1 MVQLDGSVRWAL
13 CTTGIAAEDTAMK
26 DWSQRL
32 DAGSAV
38 VKRAPR
44 RFGDIP
50 EGALMLVPTARQLDD
65 FLRTIPAGKQM
76 SVRELRAALAGAH
89 GADGTCPWT
98 TGYHLRTVA
107 EAAHES
113 LERGAPMEQ
122 ATPFWRVLD
131 ARTPTTGKLSFG
143 AGFVAAQRRREGL
156 GN

>member
-1 MVQLDGSVRWAL
+1 MVHHGGGGRQARPA
-13 CTTGIAAEDTAMK
+13 TGGAAEETAMK

-32 DAGSAV
+32 DAGSAQ

-50 EGALMLVPTARQLDD
+50 EGAMMLVPTARQVDD
-65 FLRTIPAGKQM
+65 FLRTIPVGKQM
-76 SVRELRAALAGAH
+76 SVRELRSALAGTH

-107 EAAHES
+107 EAAHET
-113 LERGAPMEQ
+113 LERGAPIEQ

-131 ARTPTTGKLSFG
+131 GQTPTTGKLSFG
-143 AGFVAAQRRREGL
+143 VGFVTAQRKREGL
-156 GN
+156 EG